1 MPPKLRE
8 STQSYRDWTYRA
20 TMPEITISGIFA
32 RVPELYFTDTN
43 GTDDPGTIVVGSTPF
58 QRSACTSVTR
68 FGLVPSAL
76 ARASI
81 AAASA
86 SPVIL
91 MLEALASP
99 FSRVASAFA
108 CALVVDPDRVLPL
121 ATARQSLKTVA
132 WGRPQ
137 VAEIARGAEVT
148 QFPALEP
155 LDELCEIS
163 HNTSWFEGLT
173 SRGRLSGAEPR
184 RPTLWRFP
192 RPHSERWAMRCF
204 WR

>member
-1 MPPKLRE
+1 MPATVMTFRIDPFP
-8 STQSYRDWTYRA
+8 DA
-20 TMPEITISGIFA
+20 TMPGLVIPGIIDFH
-32 RVPELYFTDTN
+32 VFENYFNETN
-43 GTDDPGTIVVGSTPF
+43 GTAEPGTIVVGSTPF

-91 MLEALASP
+91 MFDARASP
-99 FSRVASAFA
+99 FNRVASAFA
-108 CALVVDPDRVLPL
+108 CALVVDPDRVFPL

-155 LDELCEIS
+155 LD
-163 HNTSWFEGLT
+163 
-173 SRGRLSGAEPR
+173 
-184 RPTLWRFP
+184 
-192 RPHSERWAMRCF
+192 
-204 WR
+204 

>member
-1 MPPKLRE
+1 MRGV
-8 STQSYRDWTYRA
+8 DARA
-20 TMPEITISGIFA
+20 FPGAAF
-32 RVPELYFTDTN
+32 VQVYFTDTN
-43 GTDDPGTIVVGSTPF
+43 GTAEPGTMVVGRTPF

-76 ARASI
+76 ARASM

-91 MLEALASP
+91 MFDARASP
-99 FSRVASAFA
+99 FNRVASAFA

-163 HNTSWFEGLT
+163 HNTSG
-173 SRGRLSGAEPR
+173 SKG
-184 RPTLWRFP
+184 
-192 RPHSERWAMRCF
+192 
-204 WR
+204 